1 VTFWYTLR
9 SRKPVRSPTCWCSP
23 LLPYTSQAKCLR
35 LRPGMRQDV
44 VQHRTGRSFG
54 KGALAHRAASR
65 RPSVVRRPAVTR
77 RRAAMTASRR
87 RRRPLFFYAVTV
99 CVAGELAAI
108 VVDIEALV
116 LVFSLMGLFLCAVV
130 FRAAKT

>member
-1 VTFWYTLR
+1 
-9 SRKPVRSPTCWCSP
+9 
-23 LLPYTSQAKCLR
+23 
-35 LRPGMRQDV
+35 MRQDV

-77 RRAAMTASRR
+77 RRAAMAASRR
-87 RRRPLFFYAVTV
+87 RRRPLFFFAVTV
-99 CVAGELAAI
+99 SVAGELAAI

-116 LVFSLMGLFLCAVV
+116 LVFSLTGLILCAVV
-130 FRAAKT
+130 FRAAKI

>member
-1 VTFWYTLR
+1 
-9 SRKPVRSPTCWCSP
+9 VRSPTCWCSL

-35 LRPGMRQDV
+35 LRAGMRQDV

-54 KGALAHRAASR
+54 KGALVHRAASR

-77 RRAAMTASRR
+77 RRAAMAASRR

-99 CVAGELAAI
+99 SVVGELAAI

-130 FRAAKT
+130 FRAAKI